1 MKKNKLL
8 SIMAVMLV
16 SITLLG
22 VLAIVLFNYLSD
34 DQEVTAEP
42 SIEEVIENSWET
54 EEITTNLSSNHFIR
68 AQFRIHLDAKHTR
81 EEIKQ
86 RDFQVN
92 NLIIRELANLKASDL
107 QSKEGIE
114 ELEAS
119 LVEQL
124 NEMVEDGK
132 VVNVYTTQRMIQ

>member
-68 AQFRIHLDAKHTR
+68 AQFRIHLDSKHTR